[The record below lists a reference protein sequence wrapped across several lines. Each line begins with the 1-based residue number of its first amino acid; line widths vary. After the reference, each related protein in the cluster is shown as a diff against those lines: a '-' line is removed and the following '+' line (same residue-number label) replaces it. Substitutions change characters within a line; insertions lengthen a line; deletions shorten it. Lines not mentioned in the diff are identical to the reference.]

1 MSHKFQ
7 NNLALTAA
15 GFLAGV
21 TMAVAT
27 IGGTA
32 STVGADQAENAYQIA
47 QKAQVNHATFQLDMA
62 GLHTLD
68 VQALEGTVV
77 PGSLGAVR
85 RARISVQA
93 TDWPEPLKA
102 MASEQVEIM
111 KSLEE
116 AIRSEDASKVVGP
129 AKAAHDKGH
138 DLSAAVYT
146 WLDTG
151 AVPSGGHGH

>member
-1 MSHKFQ
+1 MFQ
-7 NNLALTAA
+7 NKLALTAA

-21 TMAVAT
+21 TMTVAT

-32 STVGADQAENAYQIA
+32 SPVGADQAENAYMIA
-47 QKAQVNHATFQLDMA
+47 QKAQVNHATFQLDTA
-62 GLHTLD
+62 GLHGID
-68 VQALEGTVV
+68 VQAAEGKVV
-77 PGSLGAVR
+77 AGSLGAVR

-93 TDWPEPLKA
+93 TDWPAALKP
-102 MASEQVEIM
+102 MAAEQVEIM
-111 KSLEE
+111 KTLEE
-116 AIRSEDASKVVGP
+116 AIRSEDASKVAAP

-138 DLSAAVYT
+138 DLSAAVYS